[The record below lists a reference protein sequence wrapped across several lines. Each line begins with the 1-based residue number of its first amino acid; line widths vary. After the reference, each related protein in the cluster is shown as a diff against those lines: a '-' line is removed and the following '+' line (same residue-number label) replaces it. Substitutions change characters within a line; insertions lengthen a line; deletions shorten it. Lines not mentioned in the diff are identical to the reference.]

1 MNIEALVLF
10 IYETSLLIDIEYIDY
25 NNRDYI
31 IKYPFGTSIIDEAF
45 ISQLNDFIEKT
56 FNENKE
62 VLNVIFNN
70 LELLKDFIDNGYA
83 VLEYK
88 TIFKILENYQGIDGY
103 LNLLNNI
110 DKETDKKLN
119 KLSLSFIKY
128 YNSILDL
135 YNEEYT
141 DYKKILQ

>member
-31 IKYPFGTSIIDEAF
+31 IKYPFGVSIINEAF
-45 ISQLNDFIEKT
+45 ISQLNDFLEKT

-70 LELLKDFIDNGYA
+70 QELLKDFIDNGYA

-110 DKETDKKLN
+110 DKETDKKIN

>member
-1 MNIEALVLF
+1 MNIETLVLF

-31 IKYPFGTSIIDEAF
+31 IKYPFGECIINETF
-45 ISQLNDFIEKT
+45 ISQLNDFLEKT

-128 YNSILDL
+128 YNSVLDL